1 MIILEIVKC
10 WYSDKRL
17 DMIKIKETIIKSL
30 SLGIGLSIGMILIAK
45 VCFEMSYDTFYKD
58 VDRIYWIYSNAAQ
71 QGQDAFDYNQ
81 CSGAIAPGIRQ
92 YAPGVESATRMTG
105 LFEQDIWRDQDG
117 HEVEGLS
124 NLADSCLFDVFDREI
139 LAGDPKKALGEW
151 GGLMVSRSFA
161 EKLGGIENIVGKQIC
176 NIQMPDLLLTVKGVY
191 EDFPKNG
198 TIPYD
203 VLISLET
210 YSKQSTENWMGNDRY
225 RGFVKLQEGVDPSSL
240 KDAMR
245 LMQERHQ
252 DIEEYEAMA
261 GTKLWYTLR
270 PFSTIHTSDPYT
282 RNMMFILSLVSFLLL
297 SISVMNYVM
306 IAISAIVKRSKE
318 VGVRKAYGAESL
330 NIYGV
335 LFKETAVNMGLSL
348 ILAGT
353 IIYAAKPVVE
363 SLLGVTLRDIF
374 IPQTIITIS
383 IVCILIFMV
392 SAIVPGYLYAKI
404 PVSAALKNYK
414 ENRRNWKKA
423 LLLVQFSINVFLLA
437 MMLVIAKQYQKAMN
451 DDPGYEFENLVGGSF
466 DGMSSSDINRFIERV
481 KGLPEVIDVQRS
493 YGFPVESASGN
504 NIYSMAG
511 GQYKELF
518 NVADQYGGTDG
529 FFEMLAI
536 PFIDGRAPLRA
547 NEVAVSRSFVEKMMD
562 FEDWSDGAV
571 GKQVLVTWHSHP
583 DNRAFTIS
591 GVYENYRIGTMNAS
605 DSRPSIKFWMDGNI
619 EDSINMP
626 LVMIKLDNVNQDI
639 IRRIQ
644 QIVDTMYPER
654 RLEIVSFKEEIRDL
668 YSEDRKMRNTI
679 VIGCLFSVLI
689 ALFGLI
695 GYIRDES
702 VRRSKEMAVR
712 KINGAS
718 TNEIMIIFISDVFKL
733 ILIAVVIGDVGAWL
747 AADGWLRQF
756 SEKITLTPWYLVAAD
771 VFVVALIIGAVII
784 NSLRISRSNPVESL
798 KNE

>member
-1 MIILEIVKC
+1 M
-10 WYSDKRL
+10 
-17 DMIKIKETIIKSL
+17 KIKETIIKAL
-30 SLGIGLSIGMILIAK
+30 SLGTGLAIGMVLIAK
-45 VCFEMSYDTFYKD
+45 VCFEMSYDGFYKD
-58 VDRIYWIYSNAAQ
+58 VDRIYWIYSNAI
-71 QGQDAFDYNQ
+71 QGEDEFDFNQ

-92 YAPGVESATRMTG
+92 YAPGVESSTRMTG
-105 LFEQDIWRDQDG
+105 FFEQHIWRDQEG
-117 HEVEGLS
+117 HEVEGFS
-124 NLADSCLFDVFDREI
+124 NFTDTCFFDVFDREI
-139 LAGDPKKALGEW
+139 LAGDPKKALGEIHSI
-151 GGLMVSRSFA
+151 MVSRSFA
-161 EKLGGIENIVGKQIC
+161 EKMGGIENIIGKQIC
-176 NIQMPDLLLTVKGVY
+176 NIQMPELLLTVNGVY
-191 EDFPKNG
+191 EDFPENG

-203 VLISLET
+203 VLMSLET
-210 YSKQSTENWMGNDRY
+210 YSKKSAENWMGNDRY
-225 RGFVKLQEGVDPSSL
+225 RGFVKLHEGVDPASL

-245 LMQERHQ
+245 LMQETHQ
-252 DIEEYEAMA
+252 DIEEYEAM
-261 GTKLWYTLR
+261 GMKLWYTLR
-270 PFSTIHTSDPYT
+270 PFSTIHTSDPHT

-297 SISVMNYVM
+297 SISVMNYVL

-318 VGVRKAYGAESL
+318 VGVRKAYGAEGI

-348 ILAGT
+348 IVAAA
-353 IIYAAKPVVE
+353 IIYAAKPVIE
-363 SLLGVTLRDIF
+363 NLLGVSLIGLM
-374 IPQTIITIS
+374 IPQTIITLT

-423 LLLVQFSINVFLLA
+423 LLLVQFVINVFLVA

-451 DDPGYEFENLVGGSF
+451 DDPGYEFENLVGCSF
-466 DGMSSSDINRFIERV
+466 DSMASSDINRFIEKI
-481 KGLPEVIDVQRS
+481 KGMPEVIDIERS
-493 YGFPVESASGN
+493 YGFPAGGASGN
-504 NIYSMAG
+504 NIFSMEG

-518 NVADQYGGTDG
+518 NVADQYEGTDG
-529 FFEMLAI
+529 FFEILEI
-536 PFIDGRAPLRA
+536 PFIDGRAPRTA

-571 GKQVLVTWHSHP
+571 GKQVLITEHSQT
-583 DNRAFTIS
+583 DDQVFTIS

-605 DSRPSIKFWMDGNI
+605 DPRPSVKFWMDGNNG
-619 EDSINMP
+619 DSYNMP

-639 IRRIQ
+639 IRRLQ
-644 QIVDTMYPER
+644 QIVDELYPDR
-654 RLEIVSFKEEIRDL
+654 RLEIVSFKEEIRGL

-679 VIGCLFSVLI
+679 MIGCIFSVLI

-718 TNEIMIIFISDVFKL
+718 TNEIMNIFIKDVFKL
-733 ILIAVVIGDVGAWL
+733 IIIAVIIGDIGAWL
-747 AADGWLRQF
+747 AAGGWLRQF
-756 SEKITLTPWYLVAAD
+756 AEKITLTPWYFLAAD
-771 VFVVALIIGAVII
+771 IIVMTLIIGAVIM
-784 NSLRISRSNPVESL
+784 NCLRISRSNPVESL